1 VDYGIEG
8 ADVGYRWFQRKQLQ
22 PLFPFGFGLSYT
34 SFGQGA
40 PQVTVRDGLPRVS
53 VEVRNTGSR
62 AGADVVQIYVQ
73 LPGNPIRR
81 LAGFAKVMLAPGQA
95 RTVEVPLEP
104 RLLSEF
110 DVAKR
115 RWIIRGGSY
124 AIYAGRSATDLSTAV
139 PVQLPAKMP

>member
-1 VDYGIEG
+1 MH
-8 ADVGYRWFQRKQLQ
+8 
-22 PLFPFGFGLSYT
+22 
-34 SFGQGA
+34 
-40 PQVTVRDGLPRVS
+40 DGLPKVS

-73 LPGNPIRR
+73 SPGNPIRR
-81 LAGFAKVMLAPGQA
+81 LAGFAKVTLAPGQA
-95 RTVEVPLEP
+95 RTVEVSLEP

-124 AIYAGRSATDLSTAV
+124 SIYGGRSATDLSAAV
-139 PVQLPAKMP
+139 QVQLSAKML